1 MATTTATTNRL
12 NRSKSETTL
21 NMSNYHSNN
30 NNSPL
35 EQEIQQEYDYSVHH
49 YYSQK
54 ALPACPSGHR
64 TSSGSTLSDTIAW
77 GQPPYDIQRTNC
89 IPAYGPFD
97 ITHFKDDEEDIT
109 SASSRSPSPI
119 NSIDEDMFGTKQS
132 HTPSSSGDSG
142 YGTTTRRKR
151 SSSSVTTTTANTK
164 KELTTNHKVQDLF
177 EAIFTAPVS
186 TPQPPTL
193 KIHPNATTAK
203 TSQTGSSSKLSLLFS
218 KSRTQQ
224 QQQKK
229 KEPHYVKFQTWSTNN
244 NSNAQNAC
252 SVSSTPSGSIRR
264 PHEEKLLKYQ
274 PHITTDWQQNQTE
287 TLPPTIKVQDPLKK
301 NPHSRRRT
309 DPSVLPI
316 PPKILTTLPSS
327 SPSVRNIAKQH
338 TRCKSIGS
346 PLDIP
351 VQNMMKSP
359 ITPNPSISL
368 SSQQHQQRDPHND
381 LELYD
386 QDGNLMARYK
396 LGNVIGK
403 GHFGTVYRALDL
415 ITGKT
420 VAIKQINLKD
430 ARKSDIED
438 MMQEASL
445 LSSLTHTNVVK
456 YEGFI
461 QTQEHMHIVL
471 EFVENGS
478 LLHTLKHFGNELPE
492 HLVATYCHDILQ
504 GLVYLHQ
511 QDVVHCDLKAA
522 NILTTKTGDV
532 KLSDFGVSLNLKLKN
547 HEENLVSGT
556 PFWSKYTY
564 IH

>member
-1 MATTTATTNRL
+1 
-12 NRSKSETTL
+12 
-21 NMSNYHSNN
+21 MSNHT
-30 NNSPL
+30 NSLYQGNIDL
-35 EQEIQQEYDYSVHH
+35 EQGTQQEKDYPA
-49 YYSQK
+49 YYYNQK
-54 ALPACPSGHR
+54 TLPTCPSNHR
-64 TSSGSTLSDTIAW
+64 ASSASTLSDTMLW
-77 GQPPYDIQRTNC
+77 GEPPYDIERTNC
-89 IPAYGPFD
+89 IPGYGPFD
-97 ITHFKDDEEDIT
+97 ITHFKDDEA

-119 NSIDEDMFGTKQS
+119 NSFEEDEDIFGTKQS

-151 SSSSVTTTTANTK
+151 SSSSVTTITK
-164 KELTTNHKVQDLF
+164 KELMNHKVQDLF
-177 EAIFTAPVS
+177 EALFAPVAV
-186 TPQPPTL
+186 PQPPTL
-193 KIHPNATTAK
+193 KIHPK
-203 TSQTGSSSKLSLLFS
+203 TSASHTGNSSKLSLLFS
-218 KSRTQQ
+218 KSRAQQ
-224 QQQKK
+224 QHKK

-244 NSNAQNAC
+244 SSNAQKAC
-252 SVSSTPSGSIRR
+252 STTSTPLGSIRR
-264 PHEEKLLKYQ
+264 PHEEKLLRSQ
-274 PHITTDWQQNQTE
+274 PHFNSEWHQTNV
-287 TLPPTIKVQDPLKK
+287 LPPTIKVQEKK
-301 NPHSRRRT
+301 APRPRRRT
-309 DPSVLPI
+309 DASLLRATPELVLPTI
-316 PPKILTTLPSS
+316 VTALPPPPPPPITT
-327 SPSVRNIAKQH
+327 KH
-338 TRCKSIGS
+338 TRCRSIGS
-346 PLDIP
+346 TLDPPL
-351 VQNMMKSP
+351 MHMKTP
-359 ITPNPSISL
+359 TPNASVSL
-368 SSQQHQQRDPHND
+368 SSQMDSHNS

-415 ITGKT
+415 ISGKT
-420 VAIKQINLKD
+420 VAIKQISLKD

-445 LSSLTHTNVVK
+445 LSSLTHTNIVK

-504 GLVYLHQ
+504 GLAYLHQ
-511 QDVVHCDLKAA
+511 RDVVHCDLKAA

-556 PFWSKYTY
+556 PFWSMYD
-564 IH
+564 

>member
-1 MATTTATTNRL
+1 
-12 NRSKSETTL
+12 
-21 NMSNYHSNN
+21 MSNHSNN
-30 NNSPL
+30 KSL
-35 EQEIQQEYDYSVHH
+35 LYQENTTNLKQGTQQEEQDYPAQYSY

-54 ALPACPSGHR
+54 ALPTCPSNHR
-64 TSSGSTLSDTIAW
+64 ASSASTLSNTILW
-77 GQPPYDIQRTNC
+77 GEPPYDIQRTNC
-89 IPAYGPFD
+89 IPGYGSFD
-97 ITHFKDDEEDIT
+97 ITHFKDDEEEIT
-109 SASSRSPSPI
+109 SISSRSPSPI
-119 NSIDEDMFGTKQS
+119 NSFEEDEDMFGTKQS

-151 SSSSVTTTTANTK
+151 SSSTTTANTK
-164 KELTTNHKVQDLF
+164 KELVTNHKVQDIF
-177 EAIFTAPVS
+177 EAIFAPV
-186 TPQPPTL
+186 TAPQPPTL
-193 KIHPNATTAK
+193 KIHPNTTKNSACH
-203 TSQTGSSSKLSLLFS
+203 TGNSSKLSLLFS
-218 KSRTQQ
+218 KSRAQQ
-224 QQQKK
+224 QQNKK
-229 KEPHYVKFQTWSTNN
+229 KEPHYVKFQTWSNNN
-244 NSNAQNAC
+244 NSNAQMAC
-252 SVSSTPSGSIRR
+252 STTSTPLGSIRR
-264 PHEEKLLKYQ
+264 PLEEKLLKYQ
-274 PHITTDWQQNQTE
+274 PQISSEWQHQTDV
-287 TLPPTIKVQDPLKK
+287 LPPTIKVQDPLKK
-301 NPHSRRRT
+301 APRSRRRT
-309 DPSVLPI
+309 DASLLRTTPELVLPI
-316 PPKILTTLPSS
+316 PPNIVTALPT
-327 SPSVRNIAKQH
+327 PPVPLVNAKH
-338 TRCKSIGS
+338 TRCRSIGS
-346 PLDIP
+346 TLDSPMHMKTP
-351 VQNMMKSP
+351 V
-359 ITPNPSISL
+359 TPNTSISL
-368 SSQQHQQRDPHND
+368 SSQMDSQNN

-415 ITGKT
+415 ISGKT
-420 VAIKQINLKD
+420 VAIKQISLKD

-445 LSSLTHTNVVK
+445 LSSLTHRNVVK

-504 GLVYLHQ
+504 GLAYLHQ

-556 PFWSKYTY
+556 PFWSKICIITTV
-564 IH
+564 